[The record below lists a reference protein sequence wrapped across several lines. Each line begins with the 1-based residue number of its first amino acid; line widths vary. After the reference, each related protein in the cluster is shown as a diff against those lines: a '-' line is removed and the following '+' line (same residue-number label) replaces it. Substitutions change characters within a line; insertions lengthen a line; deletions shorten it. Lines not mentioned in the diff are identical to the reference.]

1 MKSTIKKNAEALIVL
16 GALLLV
22 VGSVWMLFADAMIV
36 AVSVTAIGGA
46 ILGLVGSIQAELL
59 EDVFTLTME
68 SASLRLSKS

>member
-16 GALLLV
+16 GVLLLV
-22 VGSVWMLFADAMIV
+22 VGSVWMLFADTMIV

-59 EDVFTLTME
+59 DDALTLTME
-68 SASLRLSKS
+68 SARLKTE

>member
-16 GALLLV
+16 GVLLLV
-22 VGSVWMLFADAMIV
+22 VGSVWMLFADTMIV

-59 EDVFTLTME
+59 DDALTLTME
-68 SASLRLSKS
+68 SGTPKAV